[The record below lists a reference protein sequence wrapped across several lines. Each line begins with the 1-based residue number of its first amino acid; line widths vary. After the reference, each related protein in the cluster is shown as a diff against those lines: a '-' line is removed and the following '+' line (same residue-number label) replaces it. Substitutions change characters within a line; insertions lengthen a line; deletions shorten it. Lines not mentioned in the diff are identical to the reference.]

1 MWMVGNW
8 FRSDHSCL
16 AMGQEYNQKLF
27 PVHTPSILHDVL
39 VGAVSRWPKMFAL
52 SAWAHMGCYN
62 YCGGFVCVVV
72 VMYVALQC
80 AWVYLVF
87 FIFCCKSGRGVI
99 GVLLSY
105 LHALSLSS
113 SCFWLFVFFL
123 HHTSATSFF
132 SFAKVVLHILCQFHK
147 HSSNQVTKCHKTCRE
162 ANPRINPWHWPKPSF
177 SLDDFFSPFN
187 RGHRKRRYMFFWAAP
202 KMQEM

>member
-1 MWMVGNW
+1 M
-8 FRSDHSCL
+8 
-16 AMGQEYNQKLF
+16 
-27 PVHTPSILHDVL
+27 
-39 VGAVSRWPKMFAL
+39 
-52 SAWAHMGCYN
+52 
-62 YCGGFVCVVV
+62 
-72 VMYVALQC
+72 
-80 AWVYLVF
+80 
-87 FIFCCKSGRGVI
+87 I

-177 SLDDFFSPFN
+177 SLDDFFPPSTEVTENGDTCSFGQPQKCRKCNGSYLMRHRWCPDVSPCFLGQFHT
-187 RGHRKRRYMFFWAAP
+187 RSLIRFRVFSLGLLLVQARSGLGLVECCFLRFFVSWP
-202 KMQEM
+202 GECKNYEYSGCLPGFSVTLPTTW